1 MNRTT
6 IISLLAIAL
15 AIAIT
20 CNAKLICIGEK
31 NYTPIEKLLTA
42 GRNYYDGCAF
52 SDCGEG
58 DSIIGKYHIYSYLSQ
73 DSSRITAYD
82 VDENYKVRVEPYAL
96 VRLFIIQDINTA
108 ARDTFIVNR
117 GIYDYSPW
125 LKSWRYKVEQYTI
138 GGPANISVQNDTCTI
153 RLALFVTD
161 TDMYDMFKLKYCDG
175 KYEFS
180 EVDETFDG
188 NDIWDEEDEQ

>member
-31 NYTPIEKLLTA
+31 NYTPIEKLLTT

-82 VDENYKVRVEPYAL
+82 VDENYKVRVDPYAL
-96 VRLFIIQDINTA
+96 
-108 ARDTFIVNR
+108 
-117 GIYDYSPW
+117 
-125 LKSWRYKVEQYTI
+125 
-138 GGPANISVQNDTCTI
+138 QNDTCTI